1 LNFLAPSLLWGLLAI
16 SLPIII
22 HFYSRFKATNIEFST
37 VQFIKQLK
45 ATSIR
50 RLRIKEFLLMLVRI
64 LIITTIVIMV
74 SQPFTNGY
82 IPGWIPQN
90 HSRKLNLI
98 IDNSATMN
106 AKVGGKT
113 LLEES
118 KDISIS
124 LLPLF
129 KNKTTISIIQTCPRK
144 VLYNGN
150 SNNPIIPT
158 IIRSIQHTY
167 KFDDIYKVIDSCIN
181 EASLDMQIK
190 ECIVFSDFYYKP
202 DSIFFNQKINIDKW
216 KFYFI
221 HPEKVFDNL
230 SVYSSKSIHK
240 VKSLDELVN
249 INVRILNNGIE
260 NKDNIPIELLFDEHR
275 VGQVVANFE
284 SSEMK
289 DFVFKAYPG
298 RQGIVEAKLIL
309 PNDDY
314 LADNYGFI
322 AMPVMEK
329 IKCVIVASTEEELEI
344 LKIVLSA
351 IDPSN
356 QFLFIETRLQPNI
369 NRLFLDEM
377 DVVIIHNPISISDD
391 AVFSLNNYLNAGG
404 GLIWFQGDSM
414 DANANSRLSNSLGF
428 PKIKSLINSG
438 NKSGFFDVGYDNSQ
452 SVLLSDLKLKKIE
465 TELPQIFSYLKT
477 DLSTKHNIHMFT
489 KTGDAI
495 LIEFKSG
502 SGKVFYFSTI
512 LDLKWNDLPVKGI
525 LVPMI
530 YKMLMLSGTDEI
542 NTAEIYV
549 GDLKLISVDQNL
561 IRSKWEVI
569 SPSGEKQMIVPDF
582 NREII
587 SIRDTDELGIYK
599 LHSNGKI
606 FTSFPTKIHEKEQ
619 LGSIISQKII
629 SDLIPSDNIR
639 WIPMDKKEFS
649 KYFYEVR
656 HGKALWKIFLIIT
669 IFLIF
674 FESMIGRPNNKN
686 MKP

>member
-1 LNFLAPSLLWGLLAI
+1 MNFLAPSLLWGLLAI

>member
-1 LNFLAPSLLWGLLAI
+1 MNFLAPSLLWGLFAI

-22 HFYSRFKATNIEFST
+22 HFYSRFKATKIEFST

-45 ATSIR
+45 TTSIR
-50 RLRIKEFLLMLVRI
+50 RLRIKEFLLMLIRI
-64 LIITTIVIMV
+64 LIITAIVIMV

-90 HSRKLNLI
+90 HSRELDLI

-106 AKVGGKT
+106 AKVEGKT

-124 LLPLF
+124 LLPLL
-129 KNKTTISIIQTCPRK
+129 KNNTKISIIQTCPRK
-144 VLYNGN
+144 VLYSGN
-150 SNNPIIPT
+150 SNNPILPT
-158 IIRSIQHTY
+158 IIRSIKHTY
-167 KFDDIYKVIDSCIN
+167 MFDDIYEVIDSRIKK
-181 EASLDMQIK
+181 ASLDIQIK
-190 ECIVFSDFYYKP
+190 ECIIFSDFYYKP
-202 DSIFFNQKINIDKW
+202 DSSFLSQNFNKDKW

-221 HPEKVFDNL
+221 YPKKVSNNL
-230 SVYSSKSIHK
+230 SIYSSKSIHK
-240 VKSLDELVN
+240 IKSLDELVN

-260 NKDNIPIELLFDEHR
+260 NKDNVPIELIFDDHR

-284 SSEMK
+284 SDDIK
-289 DFVFKAYPG
+289 DFIFKAYPG

-314 LADNYGFI
+314 PADNYSFI

-329 IKCVIVASTEEELEI
+329 IKCVIIASTEEELEI
-344 LKIVLSA
+344 LKIVLAA

-369 NRLFLDEM
+369 NRLFLDEI

-391 AVFSLNNYLNAGG
+391 AVFSLNNYLSNGG

-414 DANANSRLSNSLGF
+414 DVNTNTRLSNSLGF

-452 SVLLSDLKLKKIE
+452 SVLLSGLKLKKIDS
-465 TELPQIFSYLKT
+465 ELPKIFSYLKT
-477 DLSTKHNIHMFT
+477 NLSNKHNIHMST

-495 LIEFKSG
+495 LIEFKSE

-525 LVPMI
+525 LIPML

-542 NTAEIYV
+542 NTAEIFV

-582 NREII
+582 NSEII
-587 SIRDTDELGIYK
+587 NIRDTDELGIYK
-599 LHSNGKI
+599 LLSNGEV

-619 LGSIISQKII
+619 LGTIISQKMI
-629 SDLIPSDNIR
+629 SDLVPANNIR
-639 WIPMDKKEFS
+639 WIPIDKKEFP
-649 KYFYEVR
+649 KYFNEVR
-656 HGKALWKIFLIIT
+656 HGKALWKIFLIINI
-669 IFLIF
+669 IFIF
-674 FESMIGRPNNKN
+674 FESIIGRPNNKN
-686 MKP
+686 MKS

>member
-1 LNFLAPSLLWGLLAI
+1 LNFLSPLFLWGLIAI
-16 SLPIII
+16 SLPVII
-22 HFYSRFKATNIEFST
+22 HFYSRFKATNVEFST
-37 VQFIKQLK
+37 VQFIKKLK

-50 RLRIKEFLLMLVRI
+50 RLQIKQLLLMLLRV
-64 LIITTIVIMV
+64 LIITAIVLMF

-82 IPGWIPQN
+82 IPGWVPQN
-90 HSRKLNLI
+90 HSRTLNLI

-106 AKVGGKT
+106 AEINGKT

-124 LLPLF
+124 LLPIF
-129 KNKTTISIIQTCPRK
+129 SKNTKISITQTCPSK
-144 VLYNGN
+144 VLYSGN
-150 SNNPIIPT
+150 SNNPIIPN
-158 IIRSIQHTY
+158 IIRSIQNTY
-167 KFDDIYKVIDSCIN
+167 KFDDIYRVIDSCIN
-181 EASLDMQIK
+181 GDSKNLDIK

-202 DSIFFNQKINIDKW
+202 DSSFFDQKFNKDNW

-221 HPEKVFDNL
+221 HPEKVLNNL
-230 SVYSSKSIHK
+230 SVFSSKSINK
-240 VKSLDELVN
+240 IKSLDELVN

-260 NKDNIPIELLFDEHR
+260 KKDNIPIELIFDEHR

-284 SSEMK
+284 SDDMK
-289 DFVFKAYPG
+289 DFIFKAYPG

-314 LADNYGFI
+314 SADNHSFI

-329 IKCVIVASTEEELEI
+329 IKCALVAGTQEELEI
-344 LKIVLSA
+344 LKIILYA

-356 QFLFIETRLQPNI
+356 QFLFVETRLQPNI

-391 AVFSLNNYLNAGG
+391 AVLSLNNFLSDGG

-414 DANANSRLSNSLGF
+414 DTNANNRLSNKLGF
-428 PKIKSLINSG
+428 PKIKSLISSG
-438 NKSGFFDVGYDNSQ
+438 NKSGFFDVGYDDSQ
-452 SVLLSDLKLKKIE
+452 SALLSELKLKKIHS
-465 TELPQIFSYLKT
+465 ELPKIFSYLKT
-477 DLSTKHNIHMFT
+477 NLSNKHNIHIST

-495 LIEFKSG
+495 LMEFQSG

-525 LVPMI
+525 LVPML

-542 NTAEIYV
+542 NTAEVNI
-549 GDLKLISVDQNL
+549 GDLKTISVDQNL

-587 SIRDTDELGIYK
+587 SIINTDELGIYK
-599 LHSNGKI
+599 LLSDGEI

-619 LGSIISQKII
+619 LGSIVSQKII
-629 SDLIPSDNIR
+629 SDLIPSNNIR
-639 WIPMDKKEFS
+639 WIPMNMKEFS
-649 KYFYEVR
+649 KYFHEVR
-656 HGKALWKIFLIIT
+656 HGKALWKVFLIIC
-669 IFLIF
+669 IILIF
-674 FESMIGRPNNKN
+674 VESIVGRPINKN

>member
-1 LNFLAPSLLWGLLAI
+1 MNFLAPSLLWGLLAI

-322 AMPVMEK
+322 AMPVME
-329 IKCVIVASTEEELEI
+329 
-344 LKIVLSA
+344 
-351 IDPSN
+351 
-356 QFLFIETRLQPNI
+356 
-369 NRLFLDEM
+369 
-377 DVVIIHNPISISDD
+377 
-391 AVFSLNNYLNAGG
+391 
-404 GLIWFQGDSM
+404 
-414 DANANSRLSNSLGF
+414 
-428 PKIKSLINSG
+428 
-438 NKSGFFDVGYDNSQ
+438 
-452 SVLLSDLKLKKIE
+452 
-465 TELPQIFSYLKT
+465 
-477 DLSTKHNIHMFT
+477 
-489 KTGDAI
+489 
-495 LIEFKSG
+495 
-502 SGKVFYFSTI
+502 
-512 LDLKWNDLPVKGI
+512 
-525 LVPMI
+525 
-530 YKMLMLSGTDEI
+530 
-542 NTAEIYV
+542 
-549 GDLKLISVDQNL
+549 
-561 IRSKWEVI
+561 
-569 SPSGEKQMIVPDF
+569 
-582 NREII
+582 
-587 SIRDTDELGIYK
+587 
-599 LHSNGKI
+599 
-606 FTSFPTKIHEKEQ
+606 
-619 LGSIISQKII
+619 
-629 SDLIPSDNIR
+629 
-639 WIPMDKKEFS
+639 
-649 KYFYEVR
+649 
-656 HGKALWKIFLIIT
+656 
-669 IFLIF
+669 
-674 FESMIGRPNNKN
+674 
-686 MKP
+686 